1 MKCKVLLGAQS
12 SIASCQ
18 LIKACGKTVVAD
30 CVTRWNSTY
39 MMCERLIKIKQPV
52 VDALNLINAD
62 GLLSSEWSR
71 IEELVELLEPFYNQT
86 NVLQSDASS
95 LSAVIPAL
103 MDLECHLNQGTTLS
117 AARKV
122 MREKL
127 TSKFGCVLDP
137 YSPDFNPLP
146 AAACLLDPTL
156 AVTMTTSRATTLME
170 AARQYI
176 ATHQEVCEVSSSG
189 SGNSETSESDVVC
202 PPALKKFKFLSSQ
215 LSTEP
220 RPRMDQ
226 HRDDQLERYIA
237 EIKEI
242 QVNDKLS
249 FWKDR
254 RVTYSKL
261 YKVAMDLLVAPASQA
276 FVERMFSVCGYLS
289 AGRRNRLDKNLELR
303 AFLKMNQKFL

>member
-1 MKCKVLLGAQS
+1 MVRKIRKS

-39 MMCERLIKIKQPV
+39 MMCERLIHIKQPV

-103 MDLECHLNQGTTLS
+103 MDLECHLNKGTTLS
-117 AARKV
+117 AARK
-122 MREKL
+122 
-127 TSKFGCVLDP
+127 VLDP

-176 ATHQEVCEVSSSG
+176 ATHQEVSEVSSSG
-189 SGNSETSESDVVC
+189 SGNSETSDSDVVC

-215 LSTEP
+215 LSSEP
-220 RPRMDQ
+220 RPRMNQ

-254 RVTYSKL
+254 QVTYSKL
-261 YKVAMDLLVAPASQA
+261 YKVAMDLLVARASQA